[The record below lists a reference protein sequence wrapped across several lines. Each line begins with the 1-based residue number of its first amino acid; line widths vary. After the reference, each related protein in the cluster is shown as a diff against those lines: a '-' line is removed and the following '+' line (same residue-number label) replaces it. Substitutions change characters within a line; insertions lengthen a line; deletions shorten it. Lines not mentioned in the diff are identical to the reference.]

1 MRKHVLLFAG
11 LALLLVS
18 NLALASNAT
27 GLPWEDPLQMI
38 ADSLTGP
45 VAFAISLVAMA
56 VAGGMLL
63 FGGEMTEFGKMICK
77 LVLALGIML
86 GGAGLLGT
94 LFGVSG
100 AVVAQQSAVAI
111 GVG

>member
-1 MRKHVLLFAG
+1 MRKHALLLAG

-27 GLPWEDPLQMI
+27 GLPWEDPLQLI

-45 VAFAISLVAMA
+45 VAFAISLIALMVAA
-56 VAGGMLL
+56 GMLL
-63 FGGEMTEFGKMICK
+63 FGGEMTEFGKMMCK
-77 LVLALGIML
+77 VVLALSVML
-86 GGAGLLGT
+86 AGANFIST

-100 AVVAQQSAVAI
+100 AVVAASGTLPVL
-111 GVG
+111 VG